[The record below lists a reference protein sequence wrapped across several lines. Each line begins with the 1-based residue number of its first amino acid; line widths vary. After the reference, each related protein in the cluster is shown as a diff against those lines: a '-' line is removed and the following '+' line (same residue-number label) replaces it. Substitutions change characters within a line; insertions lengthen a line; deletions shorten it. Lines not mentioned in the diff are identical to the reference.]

1 MHPYLIQFLVAL
13 CTVALKGFQYKNVQ
27 GNHYK
32 LVGITSFLMAAGD
45 VASVGLIVSNGW
57 WSIIPAGAGA
67 ALGMLSSMFL
77 HERYLNPTSR
87 EPTCL
92 NKT

>member
-1 MHPYLIQFLVAL
+1 MLIMYPYLLQFIISL

-45 VASVGLIVSNGW
+45 VISVGLIVHNGW
-57 WSIIPAGAGA
+57 LSIIPAGAGA
-67 ALGMLSSMFL
+67 AIGMLGSMWIHSRL
-77 HERYLNPTSR
+77 IPT
-87 EPTCL
+87 
-92 NKT
+92 KTNYDS